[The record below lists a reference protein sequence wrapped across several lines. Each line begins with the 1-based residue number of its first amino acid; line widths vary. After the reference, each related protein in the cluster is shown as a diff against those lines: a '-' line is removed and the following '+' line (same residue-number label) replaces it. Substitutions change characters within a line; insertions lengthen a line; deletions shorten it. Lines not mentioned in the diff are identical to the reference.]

1 MTTLK
6 TLSASEYYQEYY
18 IRNKSRYKTYYRE
31 KKEKELQ
38 NKLLFKSYGGE
49 VAFYRLQ
56 YIKFINQAKEIK
68 EKEVKHLAL
77 MNEL

>member
-31 KKEKELQ
+31 KEEKELQ

-56 YIKFINQAKEIK
+56 YINFIKQAKEIK
-68 EKEVKHLAL
+68 EKEAKHLAL

>member
-6 TLSASEYYQEYY
+6 TLSASEYYQEY
-18 IRNKSRYKTYYRE
+18 IRNKSRYQTYYIE
-31 KKEKELQ
+31 KEQKELQ
-38 NKLLFKSYGGE
+38 NKILFESYGGE

-68 EKEVKHLAL
+68 EKEAKHLAL

>member
-6 TLSASEYYQEYY
+6 SLSASEYYQVYY
-18 IRNKSRYKTYYRE
+18 IKNKSRYKSYYKE

-38 NKLLFKSYGGE
+38 NKLLFESYGGE

-56 YIKFINQAKEIK
+56 YINFIKQAKEIK
-68 EKEVKHLAL
+68 ENL
-77 MNEL
+77 